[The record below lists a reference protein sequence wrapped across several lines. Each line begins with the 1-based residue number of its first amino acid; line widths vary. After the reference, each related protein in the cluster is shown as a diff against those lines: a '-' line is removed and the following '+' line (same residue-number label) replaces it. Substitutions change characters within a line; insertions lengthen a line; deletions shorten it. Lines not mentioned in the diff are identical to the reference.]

1 MTRLRLLA
9 AQTLT
14 PTWPQQVEMVI
25 QQWRAVGIAADL
37 KLLERSLFFTRVRN
51 DQHLAVDGVWTI
63 GLVGLSPSYMGTRVV
78 SLKLENVPERVCT
91 SQHCRTPWS
100 ARPDQW
106 YFKP

>member
-51 DQHLAVDGVWTI
+51 DQHQMVIFSNSGSESLYLYPVLAVPVDPAGS
-63 GLVGLSPSYMGTRVV
+63 LMV
-78 SLKLENVPERVCT
+78 S
-91 SQHCRTPWS
+91 
-100 ARPDQW
+100 A
-106 YFKP
+106 